1 MEVPVIGSEAERA
14 VLGAVMLDERAFR
27 FVDDVIVPADFSA
40 AQLEQV
46 YAGIQQMVAA
56 RQPVDVIT
64 VGAALPGWGVRGL
77 TAVDLHELISNTPHT
92 AGAAHWA
99 EQVRNAS
106 VRRRVQKTLVVAEQ
120 SITSPEAEP
129 GEVLARTIENLREVQ
144 SGSVRDPLAAKTLA
158 EILAMTDRY
167 DWVIP
172 GLLERKDRF
181 ILTGSEGAGKS
192 TFVRQ
197 MAIASA
203 AGLHPF
209 TGERIDPVK
218 VLIVDAENSEQQW
231 RRSAERVVTTVRRL
245 GAPVDPAQSVRL
257 VCAPRLDITRDSHL
271 GQIHRLLDRHDPDV
285 LFIGPLYRLTPRA
298 ITNDDDAA
306 PLLTALDT
314 VRDRSVAMVMEA
326 HAGHAVGVGGER
338 DLRPRGSAA
347 LMGWPEF
354 GKGIRLNRDEGNDI
368 YDVVSWRGDR
378 EERNWPDKLRRGDYH
393 RAELPWIPINL

>member
-1 MEVPVIGSEAERA
+1 MTAPDVERA
-14 VLGAVMLDERAFR
+14 VIGAVLLDERAFR
-27 FVDDVIVPADFSA
+27 FVDRILEPDDFYNKS
-40 AQLEQV
+40 LGGV
-46 YAGIQQMVAA
+46 YAGIQKMAA
-56 RQPVDVIT
+56 AKQPIDVLT
-64 VGAALPGWGVRGL
+64 VGAALPGWGIRGL
-77 TAVDLHELISNTPHT
+77 SAVDLHAMLSETPHT
-92 AGAAHWA
+92 AGAASWA
-99 EQVRNAS
+99 ESVRAAS
-106 VRRRVQKTLVVAEQ
+106 VRRSVSDALVGAQ
-120 SITSPEAEP
+120 AAIDSPEAEP
-129 GEVLARTIENLREVQ
+129 GEVLARAIESLRQVQ

-181 ILTGSEGAGKS
+181 ILTGGEGAGKS

-197 MAIASA
+197 VAISAA

-209 TGERIDPVK
+209 TGEHIKPVR

-231 RRSAERVVTTVRRL
+231 RRSAERIVSTVRRL
-245 GAPVDPAQSVRL
+245 GARVDPAESVRL
-257 VCAPRLDITRDSHL
+257 VCAPRLDVTRDSHL
-271 GQIHRLLDRHDPDV
+271 GQIHRLLDRHEPEV

-314 VRDRSVAMVMEA
+314 IRDRSIAMVMEA
-326 HAGHAVGVGGER
+326 HAGHALGAGGER

-354 GKGIRLNRDEGNDI
+354 GKGIRLNRDEPDL

-378 EERNWPDKLRRGDYH
+378 EERKWPQKLRHGDYQ
-393 RAELPWIPINL
+393 RAELPWISVDY

>member
-1 MEVPVIGSEAERA
+1 MIGTESERA
-14 VLGAVMLDERAFR
+14 VIGAILLDERAFR
-27 FVDDVIVPADFSA
+27 FVDEVLTPGDFSA
-40 AQLEQV
+40 LQLEQL
-46 YAGIQQMVAA
+46 YSGIQRMVASK
-56 RQPVDVIT
+56 QPVDTIT
-64 VGAALPGWGVRGL
+64 VGGAMASWGVRGIDG
-77 TAVDLHELISNTPHT
+77 TDLQLMTLETPHT

-99 EQVRNAS
+99 DQVREASLRRS
-106 VRRRVQKTLVVAEQ
+106 VRKVLTSAEA
-120 SITSPEAEP
+120 SIGAPETEP
-129 GEVLARTIENLREVQ
+129 GEVLARTIESLREVQ
-144 SGSVRDPLAAKTLA
+144 TGSVRDPLAAKTLA
-158 EILAMTDRY
+158 AILAMTDRY

-181 ILTGSEGAGKS
+181 VLTGSEGAGKS

-197 MAIASA
+197 VAIAAA

-209 TGERIDPVK
+209 TGERIDPIK

-231 RRSAERVVTTVRRL
+231 RRSAERVVATVRRL

-257 VCAPRLDITRDSHL
+257 VCAPRLDVTRDSHL
-271 GQIHRLLDRHDPDV
+271 GQIHRLLDRHEPDV

-314 VRDRSVAMVMEA
+314 IRDRSIAMVMEA
-326 HAGHAVGVGGER
+326 HAGHALGVGGER

-354 GKGIRLNRDEGNDI
+354 GKGIRLNRDEGDDI

-378 EERNWPDKLRRGDYH
+378 EERAWPNRLRRGDYN
-393 RAELPWIPINL
+393 RAELPWIPINQ

>member
-1 MEVPVIGSEAERA
+1 MMGSEAERA
-14 VLGAVMLDERAFR
+14 VIGAILLDDRAFR
-27 FVDDVIVPADFSA
+27 AVDEILDPADFSSP
-40 AQLEQV
+40 QLEQV
-46 YAGIQQMVAA
+46 YAGIQRMVAEQ
-56 RQPVDVIT
+56 RPVDVLT
-64 VGAALPGWGVRGL
+64 VGAAMPGWGVRGF
-77 TAVDLHELISNTPHT
+77 TAEDLHILESQTPHT
-92 AGAAHWA
+92 AGAAFWA
-99 EQVRNAS
+99 EEIRNTS
-106 VRRRVQKTLVVAEQ
+106 VRRSVRRVLSAAEVAI
-120 SITSPEAEP
+120 SSPETEP
-129 GEVLARTIENLREVQ
+129 GESLARTIESLREVQ
-144 SGSVRDPLAAKTLA
+144 AGSVRDPLAAKTLA

-181 ILTGSEGAGKS
+181 ILTGGEGAGKS

-197 MAIASA
+197 VAIASA

-209 TGERIDPVK
+209 TLEHIKPVK

-231 RRSAERVVTTVRRL
+231 RRSAERIVSTVRRL
-245 GAPVDPAQSVRL
+245 GARTDPAEAVRL
-257 VCAPRLDITRDSHL
+257 VCAPRLDVTRDSHL
-271 GQIHRLLDRHDPDV
+271 GQLHRLLDRHEPDV

-314 VRDRSVAMVMEA
+314 IRDRSVAMVMEA
-326 HAGHAVGVGGER
+326 HAGHALGVGGER

-354 GKGIRLNRDEGNDI
+354 GKGIRVNRDDDRV

-378 EERNWPDKLRRGDYH
+378 EERKWPKQLRHGEH
-393 RAELPWIPINL
+393 ERAELPWVPFDI